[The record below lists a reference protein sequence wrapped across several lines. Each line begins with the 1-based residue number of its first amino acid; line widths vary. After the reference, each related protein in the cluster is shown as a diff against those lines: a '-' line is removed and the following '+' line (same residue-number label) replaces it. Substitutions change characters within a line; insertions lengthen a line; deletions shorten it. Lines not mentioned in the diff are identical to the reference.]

1 MIGEAVNRPTMVTKR
16 IIMFQVS
23 FNLSMMMMLNVFSTS
38 RRLPAAV
45 VALPTVFLAARQLSY
60 NSTTHTHTPTHTQHT
75 HTVRRHVWPVPAAA
89 LFFSASNL
97 RFRSLPPILNRP
109 KERGHTSDLFVC
121 STPIHCWI
129 TSCCSIEKTHQSQMI
144 FVIYFNCNLIH
155 FKKKI

>member
-75 HTVRRHVWPVPAAA
+75 HTVRRHVWPVPAA
-89 LFFSASNL
+89 LFFRPPISASG
-97 RFRSLPPILNRP
+97 RFRRSSIDRKKGATLPTCSSAPLQSALLDYLLLFHREN
-109 KERGHTSDLFVC
+109 TSESDDF
-121 STPIHCWI
+121 
-129 TSCCSIEKTHQSQMI
+129 
-144 FVIYFNCNLIH
+144 CNLFQLQFNS